1 MNAITA
7 TPDGSSS
14 ARLLVTA
21 ENVAE
26 VTKNLTFATRQ
37 ALKLAA
43 RLKHGALTVTLP
55 DGRILLFQGAEP
67 GPLAEI
73 VVHDFGFASR
83 LSDGGDLGFAEAY
96 LRREWDTPD
105 LTKFLELF
113 AVNYPVVQTLL
124 AGKPMVRLWQMFQH
138 FRRRNTKSQARRNIH
153 AHYDL
158 GNEFYRLWLDEGMT
172 YSSALF
178 EADLTRSLADAQSAK
193 YARIL
198 KALEARPGQH
208 ILEVGCGWGGFAE
221 QAARA
226 GCRVTG
232 ITISQAQL
240 EYAQRRIAAAGLEAL
255 VELRL
260 QDYRDVEGQF
270 DHVVSIEMF
279 EAVGASYWPGYFAM
293 LRDRLRPG
301 GRAVVQSITIADAK
315 FERYR
320 TGTDFIQQYIFP
332 GGMLPS
338 PERLREVAQT
348 QGLTVAQM
356 YGFGPDYAETL
367 RCWHHRF
374 LAVAPL
380 VQAQGFDER
389 FMRTWR
395 FYLAY
400 CEAGFRARATD
411 VVQALLVHA

>member
-1 MNAITA
+1 MNNTLSNPVQSQSEPAA
-7 TPDGSSS
+7 
-14 ARLLVTA
+14 ARWLFRLLSQLHCGSIV
-21 ENVAE
+21 
-26 VTKNLTFATRQ
+26 LRC
-37 ALKLAA
+37 
-43 RLKHGALTVTLP
+43 P
-55 DGRILLFQGAEP
+55 DGRKLTFSGTHP
-67 GPLAEI
+67 GPQATLTL
-73 VVHDFGFASR
+73 HDWEVC
-83 LSDGGDLGFAEAY
+83 GDMLRRGDIGLAEAY
-96 LRREWDTPD
+96 IAGRADSGDLMQLLLLGALNEQAIEQAIHGRWWATLAYRLRHWLRP
-105 LTKFLELF
+105 
-113 AVNYPVVQTLL
+113 NS
-124 AGKPMVRLWQMFQH
+124 
-138 FRRRNTKSQARRNIH
+138 RRGSRKNIH

-158 GNEFYRLWLDEGMT
+158 GNDFYRLWLDPTMT

-178 EADLTRSLADAQSAK
+178 EGDTARDLADAQAAK
-193 YARIL
+193 YSRIL
-198 KALEARPGQH
+198 LALGARPGQH

-221 QAARA
+221 HAARV

-232 ITISQAQL
+232 ITISPAQL
-240 EYAQRRIAAAGLEAL
+240 EYAQQRIAAAGLQDRVAL
-255 VELRL
+255 KL
-260 QDYRDVEGQF
+260 QDYRDLDGQF

-279 EAVGASYWPGYFAM
+279 EAVGENYWPGYFAM

-338 PERLREVAQT
+338 PRRFREVAAT
-348 QGLTVAQM
+348 QRLAVTEMHDFGL
-356 YGFGPDYAETL
+356 DYAETL
-367 RCWHHRF
+367 RHWHERF
-374 LAVAPL
+374 NSVAAE

-411 VVQALLVHA
+411 VTQALLTHA

>member
-1 MNAITA
+1 MNNVLTNSTQSQTEPAA
-7 TPDGSSS
+7 
-14 ARLLVTA
+14 ARWLFRLLSQLHRGSI
-21 ENVAE
+21 E
-26 VTKNLTFATRQ
+26 LRC
-37 ALKLAA
+37 
-43 RLKHGALTVTLP
+43 P
-55 DGRILLFQGAEP
+55 DGRKLSFAGKNP
-67 GPLAEI
+67 GPHAALTLHDWSVCGDMLSRGDIGLAEAWI
-73 VVHDFGFASR
+73 AGRADSSDLMQLLLLGALNEQAIEQAIHGRWWATLAYRMRHWLRPNSR
-83 LSDGGDLGFAEAY
+83 RGS
-96 LRREWDTPD
+96 R
-105 LTKFLELF
+105 K
-113 AVNYPVVQTLL
+113 
-124 AGKPMVRLWQMFQH
+124 
-138 FRRRNTKSQARRNIH
+138 NIH

-158 GNEFYRLWLDEGMT
+158 GNDFYRLWLDSGMT

-178 EADLTRSLADAQSAK
+178 EGDTTRDLADAQAAK

-198 KALEARPGQH
+198 RALDARPGQH

-232 ITISQAQL
+232 ITISPAQL
-240 EYAQRRIAAAGLEAL
+240 EYAQQRIIAAGLQDR
-255 VELRL
+255 VELKL
-260 QDYRDVEGQF
+260 LDYRDLEGQF
-270 DHVVSIEMF
+270 DHLVSIEMF
-279 EAVGASYWPGYFAM
+279 EAVGENYWPGYFAM

-320 TGTDFIQQYIFP
+320 SGTDFIQQYIFP

-338 PERLREVAQT
+338 PGRFREVAAT
-348 QGLTVAQM
+348 QGLAVTEM
-356 YGFGPDYAETL
+356 HDFGLDYAETL
-367 RCWHHRF
+367 RHWHERF
-374 LAVAPL
+374 NSVASQ

-411 VVQALLVHA
+411 VTQALLTHA